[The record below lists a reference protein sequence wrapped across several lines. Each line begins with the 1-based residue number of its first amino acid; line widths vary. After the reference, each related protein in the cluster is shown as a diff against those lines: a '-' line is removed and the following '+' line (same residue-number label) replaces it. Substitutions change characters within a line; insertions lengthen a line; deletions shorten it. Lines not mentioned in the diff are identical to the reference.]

1 MRGQIQVTNTL
12 IFGTDKP
19 LTQHGMNIAWH
30 RLGFALLKHLGMPL
44 ECLQVPAQWV
54 ESLKLE
60 RRFKLVIRQLE
71 SAAHHATT
79 IPLPRRQHRLKGHT
93 ALK

>member
-1 MRGQIQVTNTL
+1 MVRTVRILPYPVTNTL
-12 IFGTDKP
+12 TIDMVKP

-79 IPLPRRQHRLKGHT
+79 TPLPRR
-93 ALK
+93 